1 MKTKPF
7 FRALII
13 VLFSLTVASVQDTI
27 AQNTSPSMPSVTE
40 TVKRDKEKND
50 LFETWLIPISQIITL
65 LSVSVGI
72 IVAIFQYRLKVQ
84 EEIRLTKS
92 SQAENDIK
100 LLRLF
105 SETFDIAHSR
115 INHVLSEKAIEKLFD
130 KDIIEKTDFSNLDNL
145 KDVKRKLD
153 VAIRAIPVGLG
164 SQVAAIAAIGLLGLK
179 YEILRE
185 PALKGLMSLKDQ
197 GITKPTDEY
206 IERINA
212 ANKTVTGSKT

>member
-1 MKTKPF
+1 MKTKTL

-13 VLFSLTVASVQDTI
+13 VLFSLTVANTQDSI
-27 AQNTSPSMPSVTE
+27 AQNTSPPTPSVTE
-40 TVKRDKEKND
+40 NVKKDTEKNG
-50 LFETWLIPISQIITL
+50 LLETWLIPISQIITL

-100 LLRLF
+100 LLKLF

-115 INHVLSEKAIEKLFD
+115 KNHVISEKAIEKLFD
-130 KDIIEKTDFSNLDNL
+130 KDIIGKTDFDNLNNLD
-145 KDVKRKLD
+145 DVKKKLD
-153 VAIRAIPVGLG
+153 IATRILPVGAG

-206 IERINA
+206 IDRINA
-212 ANKTVTGSKT
+212 ANKTATDSKT